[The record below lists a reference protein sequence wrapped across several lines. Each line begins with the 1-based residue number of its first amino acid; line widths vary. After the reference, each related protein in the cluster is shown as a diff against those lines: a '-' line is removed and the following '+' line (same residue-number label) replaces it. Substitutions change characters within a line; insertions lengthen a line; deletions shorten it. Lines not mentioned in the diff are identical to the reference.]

1 MQLNL
6 ADPPYGRLAEL
17 AVRFSRLLAHG
28 TTKTDRAVTGTLD
41 EFLGAL
47 YGLSLA
53 QTQGFVERPVGIDIE
68 IKVLQDRSDK
78 LARGDVRIDGKWMA
92 GFHFNCGLL
101 RLSAVYDRS
110 LKTVTGNVG
119 KKIDIPHLLA
129 ELDKPALF
137 PTWAGGSVW
146 SRTNIVRVHKE
157 VNDFKHTAQG
167 LNAGRDVPY
176 AVAVDAAEELLVLLE
191 KWPSLT

>member
-6 ADPPYGRLAEL
+6 ANPPYGRLAGL
-17 AVRFSRLLAHG
+17 AGRLSRLLAHG
-28 TTKTDRAVTGTLD
+28 TTQADRAVAGTLD

-53 QTQGFVERPVGIDIE
+53 QTQGFVDRPVGIDIE
-68 IKVLQDRSDK
+68 IAVLQDRSDK

-92 GFHFNCGLL
+92 GFHFNSGLL
-101 RLSAVYDRS
+101 RLSAVYHRS

-119 KKIDIPHLLA
+119 KKIDIPNLLA

-137 PTWAGGSVW
+137 PRWAGSVW
-146 SRTNIVRVHKE
+146 SRTNIVRVHRE